1 MIAVCALMLAEPA
14 MTRRLPANDIST
26 QLADLERQ
34 SGGRLGVAMLDC
46 GNGRLVGWRLDDR
59 FPMCST
65 FKMMLAALILHR
77 VAIGEERLDRRIV
90 VGTADLLT
98 YAPVTS
104 KYVGDPGM
112 TILALCEAAV
122 TMSDNTAAN
131 VLLATSGGPKAL
143 TRFARSIGDRE
154 TRLDRIEPALNEA
167 RAGDPRDTTT
177 PAAMAR
183 SLRKLALGSA
193 LPADGRALLTRW
205 LIGCRTGAARLRA
218 GLPAGWAVG
227 DKTGTG
233 DRGSTNDIA
242 IIWPTGRDP
251 VIVAAY
257 MTGVTLG
264 ADAREAILAS
274 VGRLAAAQ
282 FGRR

>member
-1 MIAVCALMLAEPA
+1 MKRDITHHSGGAFPVGRFSRREMIAVGALMLAEPA

-26 QLADLERQ
+26 QLADLERP

-90 VGTADLLT
+90 VGTVDLLS

-112 TILALCEAAV
+112 TIEALCEAAV

-131 VLLATSGGPKAL
+131 VLLATSGGPTAL

-154 TRLDRIEPALNEA
+154 MRLDRIEP
-167 RAGDPRDTTT
+167 
-177 PAAMAR
+177 
-183 SLRKLALGSA
+183 
-193 LPADGRALLTRW
+193 
-205 LIGCRTGAARLRA
+205 
-218 GLPAGWAVG
+218 
-227 DKTGTG
+227 
-233 DRGSTNDIA
+233 
-242 IIWPTGRDP
+242 
-251 VIVAAY
+251 
-257 MTGVTLG
+257 
-264 ADAREAILAS
+264 
-274 VGRLAAAQ
+274 
-282 FGRR
+282 